1 MPLNPVATR
10 QPYAHVGVCRS
21 RYVGSGPLTPAVASL
36 RPHRARAHPPRRKLG
51 LVTAG
56 RPPKETASDLIV
68 PFEDTGG
75 KLDALPVMSK
85 PEGPSYSYKYLFDGG
100 CSVCTSVV
108 AMLKSRRGHE
118 NIYFEDISLS
128 SFKPA
133 KNMGI
138 SYDEAMTTVHVITKE
153 QQIIQ
158 GMDALAAL
166 YGEVGLGWV
175 FRLASL
181 PGFSKAAELAYK
193 LVSKN
198 RQSMGGALDAGLLA
212 MGRINMEKEGTG
224 SCTDPEGECRN
235 SPILD
240 KSDSDDEEED
250 EDGKPLL
257 KGADRDHVL
266 GVYLIGRGQGMRAA
280 PIDIKTGEFITN
292 GALRPITGRSIT
304 EVAEAVRDVDLY
316 FKWDG
321 NVGLGL
327 PGYISPES
335 GYTSR
340 DDGMMDS
347 LSEDIL
353 GTLDENELEEAGGFS
368 VDLGDSRACRHQM
381 EIVMRD
387 AIQRDVA
394 VMTGAEAH
402 GWGEMAYGAGRGED
416 GLVAMITLGIGFG
429 VALFDGGVLV
439 RHMDLNALKSWNGN
453 QWIGAPLPE
462 EGSTDA
468 GAWQRWAERV
478 EQYICEL
485 ETVCNPEVIII
496 GGAALRSF
504 NDWVPRMK
512 KVRAAVKCGQLGKL
526 AGVKGSAYGASFQLK
541 MRDDLR
547 KVRAAVGNSL
557 GASPQKITDSQ
568 LQELFNSF
576 DASKND
582 SISPTELVSLLS
594 AVGVKLPENEMREL
608 VFEMDEDNSGSISF
622 HEFSEW
628 WKEEFA
634 TPLVELMHT
643 EAELDQVFAEEMA
656 SNRLVVLEVGFTFC
670 RPCRAF
676 EEKYKAFAREF
687 KDARFLRC
695 NGNENAD
702 MIHLGRDRLQI
713 KSTPT
718 FFLFR
723 KGEQIDMWGGAS
735 EVRFRQKLMR
745 ALLAEEQG
753 YDAEYVYSEE
763 EPSK

>member
-1 MPLNPVATR
+1 MQV
-10 QPYAHVGVCRS
+10 V
-21 RYVGSGPLTPAVASL
+21 
-36 RPHRARAHPPRRKLG
+36 
-51 LVTAG
+51 AG
-56 RPPKETASDLIV
+56 RPPKQVASDLIV

-75 KLDALPVMSK
+75 VLEALPVMSK
-85 PEGPSYSYKYLFDGG
+85 VEGPTYRYKYLFDGG

-108 AMLKSRRGHE
+108 SMLKSRKGHE
-118 NIYFEDISLS
+118 SIEFEDISLP

-133 KNMGI
+133 KNMNI
-138 SYDEAMTTVHVITKE
+138 SYDEAMSTVHVITRE
-153 QQIIQ
+153 QKVIQ

-166 YGEVGLGWV
+166 YGQVGLGWL

-240 KSDSDDEEED
+240 KSEEE
-250 EDGKPLL
+250 EEEAGGGGKPLL

-266 GVYLIGRGQGMRAA
+266 GVYLVGRGQGLRAA
-280 PIDIKTGEFITN
+280 PIDVKTGEFISN
-292 GALRPITGRSIT
+292 GAMRPLTGRSIT
-304 EVAEAVRDVDLY
+304 EVAEAVRDIDLY

-335 GYTSR
+335 GYTTR
-340 DDGMMDS
+340 DDGEPDS
-347 LSEDIL
+347 YDIL
-353 GTLDENELEEAGGFS
+353 GTLDENELEGAGGFS

-387 AIQRDVA
+387 AIERDVA

-402 GWGEMAYGAGRGED
+402 GWGEMAYGAGRGEA
-416 GLVAMITLGIGFG
+416 GLVAMITLGLGFG

-439 RHMDLNALKSWNGN
+439 RHMDLQGLKSWNDER
-453 QWIGAPLPE
+453 WKESALPE
-462 EGSTDA
+462 EGSDVDA
-468 GAWQRWAERV
+468 AWQRWAERV
-478 EQYICEL
+478 ENFIIFL
-485 ETVCNPEVIII
+485 ETVCNPEVIIV

-504 NDWVPRMK
+504 DRWVPRMT
-512 KVRAAVKCGQLGKL
+512 KVRAPVKCGQLGKL
-526 AGVKGSAYGASFQLK
+526 AGVKGAAYGASFQLK

-557 GASPQKITDSQ
+557 GASPQKITESQ
-568 LQELFNSF
+568 LQELFRQF
-576 DASKND
+576 DSSDND
-582 SISPTELVSLLS
+582 SILPTQLVSLLS
-594 AVGVKLPENEMREL
+594 AVGIKLPENEMREL

-622 HEFSEW
+622 KEFSQW
-628 WKEEFA
+628 WKEQFS

-676 EEKYKAFAREF
+676 EEKYKALAREF
-687 KDARFLRC
+687 PDARFLRC

-723 KGEQIDMWGGAS
+723 RSEQVDMWGGAS
-735 EVRFRQKLMR
+735 EERFRQNLMR
-745 ALLAEEQG
+745 ALLPGEVS
-753 YDAEYVYSEE
+753 YDADFEYPLEE
-763 EPSK
+763 LAK

>member
-1 MPLNPVATR
+1 VLTVTGNGSALFAVIFA
-10 QPYAHVGVCRS
+10 AHVYRAK
-21 RYVGSGPLTPAVASL
+21 LDD
-36 RPHRARAHPPRRKLG
+36 ARA
-51 LVTAG
+51 
-56 RPPKETASDLIV
+56 
-68 PFEDTGG
+68 
-75 KLDALPVMSK
+75 
-85 PEGPSYSYKYLFDGG
+85 
-100 CSVCTSVV
+100 
-108 AMLKSRRGHE
+108 
-118 NIYFEDISLS
+118 
-128 SFKPA
+128 
-133 KNMGI
+133 
-138 SYDEAMTTVHVITKE
+138 
-153 QQIIQ
+153 
-158 GMDALAAL
+158 
-166 YGEVGLGWV
+166 
-175 FRLASL
+175 
-181 PGFSKAAELAYK
+181 
-193 LVSKN
+193 
-198 RQSMGGALDAGLLA
+198 
-212 MGRINMEKEGTG
+212 
-224 SCTDPEGECRN
+224 N
-235 SPILD
+235 SH
-240 KSDSDDEEED
+240 
-250 EDGKPLL
+250 
-257 KGADRDHVL
+257 DR
-266 GVYLIGRGQGMRAA
+266 
-280 PIDIKTGEFITN
+280 
-292 GALRPITGRSIT
+292 
-304 EVAEAVRDVDLY
+304 
-316 FKWDG
+316 
-321 NVGLGL
+321 
-327 PGYISPES
+327 
-335 GYTSR
+335 YTSR

-439 RHMDLNALKSWNGN
+439 RASSHSEHRACVFSFVSTSVLPIVPMFVFARGVNRERMSPTVHLMREVQVRHMDLNALKSWNGN

-468 GAWQRWAERV
+468 GAWQVDARRAPTERNLTQVKSYRRPQNRTQFHPRSCLSQVLSAFCPDDGACVRTQRWAERV

-735 EVRFRQKLMR
+735 EERFRQKLMR